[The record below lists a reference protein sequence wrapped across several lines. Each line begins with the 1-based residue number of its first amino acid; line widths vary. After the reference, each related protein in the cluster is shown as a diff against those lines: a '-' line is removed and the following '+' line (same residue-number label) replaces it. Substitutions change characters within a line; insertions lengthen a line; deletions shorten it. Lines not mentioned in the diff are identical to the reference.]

1 MERIREHNINTTEY
15 WDGFATE
22 SYKEADRNRNGNKC
36 KFATVVDLI
45 PDNSDILDIGC
56 LNGNFY
62 NYLKEKTSSAMNT
75 FTGVDFSTKLINMA
89 KERFPE
95 QQWVPATCYQL
106 PFEDNSFDVVTAME
120 ILEHIEDPAKALLE
134 AKRVCRSGGSV
145 IVTTP
150 NKLIIDDPAHVWS
163 FVPSDIFKLL
173 EEIST
178 NINVLLTCSTN
189 RNIVG
194 KAIIDFAT
202 YQ

>member
-1 MERIREHNINTTEY
+1 MERIREQNINTTEY
-15 WDGFATE
+15 WNGFATDA
-22 SYKEADRNRNGNKC
+22 YQEADRNRGGNKC
-36 KFATVVDLI
+36 KFATVFELI
-45 PDNSDILDIGC
+45 QNNSAILDIGC

-62 NYLKEKTSSAMNT
+62 NFIKERAYLIKS
-75 FTGVDFSTKLINMA
+75 FTGVDFSSELIKRA
-89 KERFPE
+89 TERFPE
-95 QQWVPATCYQL
+95 QDWLVNFCYEL
-106 PFEDNSFDVVTAME
+106 PFEDNCFDVVTAME

-134 AKRVCRSGGSV
+134 AKRVCRAGGSV

-194 KAIIDFAT
+194 KAIIDFKT

>member
-1 MERIREHNINTTEY
+1 MKRIREKNINTTEY

-22 SYKEADRNRNGNKC
+22 SYNNADRNRGGNKC
-36 KFATVVDLI
+36 KFATVIDLI
-45 PDNSDILDIGC
+45 PNASKILDIGC
-56 LNGNFY
+56 LTGNFY
-62 NYLKEKTSSAMNT
+62 NFMKEKTSSAMGS
-75 FTGVDFSTKLINMA
+75 FTGVDFSTKLIDMA

-95 QQWVPATCYQL
+95 QQWAPATCYQL
-106 PFEDNSFDVVTAME
+106 PFEDDSFDVVTAME

-134 AKRVCRSGGSV
+134 AKRVCRPGGSV

-163 FVPSDIFKLL
+163 FEPSDIFALL
-173 EEIST
+173 EKISI
-178 NINVLLTCSTN
+178 NINILLTCSTN

-194 KAIIDFAT
+194 KAIIDFKT

>member
-1 MERIREHNINTTEY
+1 MERIREQNINTTEY
-15 WDGFATE
+15 WNSFATDA
-22 SYKEADRNRNGNKC
+22 YQEADRNRNGNKC
-36 KFATVVDLI
+36 KFATVVDLL
-45 PDNSDILDIGC
+45 PDNSDILDIAC

-62 NYLKEKTSSAMNT
+62 NFIKEQSHVIKS
-75 FTGVDFSTKLINMA
+75 FTGIDFSSELIKRAMH
-89 KERFPE
+89 RFPE
-95 QQWVPATCYQL
+95 QTWKVADYSKL

-134 AKRVCRSGGSV
+134 AKRVCKSGGSV

-178 NINVLLTCSTN
+178 NVNVLLTCSTN

-194 KAIIDFAT
+194 KAIINFKT

>member
-1 MERIREHNINTTEY
+1 MKRIREHNINTTDY

-22 SYKEADRNRNGNKC
+22 SYKEADRNRGGNKC

-45 PDNSDILDIGC
+45 PNNSDILDIGC
-56 LNGNFY
+56 LNGNFC
-62 NYLKEKTSSAMNT
+62 NFIKENGHIIKS
-75 FTGVDFSTKLINMA
+75 FTGIDFSEKLIHMA
-89 KERFPE
+89 KHRFPE
-95 QQWVPATCYQL
+95 QSWITSDYSDI
-106 PFEDNSFDVVTAME
+106 PFPDNSFDVVTAME
-120 ILEHIEDPAKALLE
+120 ILEHIEDPEKLLSE

-163 FVPSDIFKLL
+163 YVPSDVFALL
-173 EEIST
+173 EKIST
-178 NINVLLTCSTN
+178 NVNVLLTCSTN

-194 KAIIDFAT
+194 KAIIDFKT